1 MGHGITEHPAPT
13 SEKLSF
19 GRLLQLLL
27 NPFDARFEDLWMPG
41 TTLPQQVAHDFIAG
55 LIIATIAIPVA
66 MGFAIASGLHPVQG
80 IVGGA
85 VAGGLGALVGG
96 SKYQVYGPT
105 AAFIPLIANIIHEF
119 SGGDPERYFYAHG
132 CLVFCSCIAGVLI
145 LILGLLQLGSYV
157 EKVPHSIVVG
167 FTIGIAATIFLS
179 EVPDMVGVYPEHS
192 HSSLGKIGEIAARHE
207 EVNFYCLFLGVMT
220 FVVTKA
226 VVRISVFIPGPIVSI
241 ALGTFLTEYVWP
253 DKGIVRVVD
262 RFGPIPTDLLRFTPP
277 VVPDNHY
284 GMLAKAVVSIVLV
297 SVIESLLCSRLA
309 DKLANNDRHPFHPN
323 KELWGQGWVQV
334 VVPMLNGFP
343 HTGALART
351 ATNVKVGAVSPLS
364 GLFKCIL
371 KLLLAYLT
379 TPVLNIIPMACV
391 GGILAY
397 VAVNMVKAEEV
408 AAVMKMRDPAAVA
421 VMVVTGLVVLGEDFL
436 TGIAA
441 GVLLHLLVDI
451 TRSTDPKAVAAA
463 EVVGPQSHLLGN
475 NTCRGTR
482 ESLAISMEAESQ
494 ESRSG
499 SVDIEAVQIKRGGLV
514 V

>member
-1 MGHGITEHPAPT
+1 MGHGHLT
-13 SEKLSF
+13 SERLSL
-19 GRLLQLLL
+19 GRLLWLFL
-27 NPFDARFEDLWMPG
+27 NPFDARYEDLWMPG
-41 TTLPQQVAHDFIAG
+41 TTLPRQVAHDLIAG
-55 LIIATIAIPVA
+55 LIIATIAIPIA

-105 AAFIPLIANIIHEF
+105 AAFIPLIASIIHEF

-132 CLVFCSCIAGVLI
+132 CLVFCSCVAGGIILVL
-145 LILGLLQLGSYV
+145 GFLQLGSYV
-157 EKVPHSIVVG
+157 EKVPQSIVVG
-167 FTIGIAATIFLS
+167 FTVGIAATIFLS
-179 EVPDMVGVYPEHS
+179 EVPDMVGVYPHS
-192 HSSLGKIGEIAARHE
+192 AHSTLGKTAEIAARRG
-207 EVNFYCLFLGVMT
+207 EVNLYCLFLGVMT
-220 FVVTKA
+220 FALTKA
-226 VVRISVFIPGPIVSI
+226 VSRISVFIPGPIVSI
-241 ALGTFLTEYVWP
+241 ALGTYLTEYVWS

-262 RFGPIPTDLLRFTPP
+262 RYGPIPTDLLRFTPP
-277 VVPDNHY
+277 VVPESHY
-284 GMLAKAVVSIVLV
+284 AMLAKAVVSIVLV
-297 SVIESLLCSRLA
+297 SVIESLLCSRMA

-364 GLFKCIL
+364 GLFKCVL

-379 TPVLNIIPMACV
+379 TPVLNTIPMACV

-408 AAVMKMRDPAAVA
+408 SEVTTARDPTAVV
-421 VMVVTGLVVLGEDFL
+421 VMVVTGVVVLAEDFL

-441 GVLLHLLVDI
+441 GLVLHLLFGAARDFCGQRDAEAVVV
-451 TRSTDPKAVAAA
+451 KADAGVHTGLLADVEVPVAAA
-463 EVVGPQSHLLGN
+463 ISLGPRTVTFGGDA
-475 NTCRGTR
+475 R
-482 ESLAISMEAESQ
+482 Q
-494 ESRSG
+494 E
-499 SVDIEAVQIKRGGLV
+499 GLIA
-514 V
+514 